1 MQKRA
6 PGERSERGQKV
17 VLQPSIQQRKHE
29 LRILHLAAEI
39 YPLVKTGGLADV
51 VAALPAALAAR
62 GLDVRVLLPGM
73 PGILNGVVDQQRVI
87 RVGPAFGAAVI
98 TLRLG
103 RMPDTGLPAYV
114 VDAPFL
120 YRRDGNPY
128 LGPDGRDWRDN
139 HRRFALLGW
148 IAAHLAS
155 GELDRRWR
163 PDVVH
168 AHDWH
173 AGLAPAYIAQ
183 NPALNTATVFTI
195 HNLAFR
201 GLFPLD
207 HHGDLG
213 LLISGADQSALEFH
227 GQLSFMKAALVHAK
241 RVNAVS
247 PTYAREICTPDAGWG
262 LDGLLRDRGSDLSGI
277 LNGVDYAVW
286 DPGNDAMLPQTYTA
300 TSLQGKEICKLELQN
315 ELGFDGTAKTPLFAV
330 VSRLT
335 AQKGLDL
342 VLGALPAILAEKGQ
356 LVVIGSGEAEIEAGF
371 RAAAAAH
378 PGSVAVHLGY
388 DDALSHRMIAAA
400 DMLLVPSRFEPCGLT
415 QLYALRYGT
424 LPIVRR
430 VGGLAD
436 TVVDASGENI
446 RLGTANGFVF
456 DDASGR
462 ALAAR
467 ITEACSVFRDNA
479 LWLQLQQRGMAQ
491 DFSWADSALRYESL
505 YRSI

>member
-1 MQKRA
+1 MRVLHVA
-6 PGERSERGQKV
+6 SEV
-17 VLQPSIQQRKHE
+17 
-29 LRILHLAAEI
+29 

-62 GLDVRVLLPGM
+62 GLDTRLLLPGM
-73 PGILNGVVDQQRVI
+73 PGILNGLADCKRII
-87 RVGPAFGAAVI
+87 RIGPAFGAAVI

-103 RMPDTGLPAYV
+103 RLPDSGLPAYV
-114 VDAPFL
+114 IDAPFL

-148 IAAHLAS
+148 IAAHLAG
-155 GELDRRWR
+155 GELDRNWQ

-173 AGLAPAYIAQ
+173 AGLAPAYITQ
-183 NPALNTATVFTI
+183 NPALTTATVFTI

-207 HHGDLG
+207 HHHDLQ
-213 LLISGADQSALEFH
+213 LLISGADQSALEFY

-247 PTYAREICTPDAGWG
+247 PTYAKEICTAEFGWG
-262 LDGLLRDRGSDLSGI
+262 LDGLLRDRGSQLSGI
-277 LNGVDYAVW
+277 LNGVDYSVW
-286 DPGNDAMLPQTYTA
+286 NPGTDTALPKHYTA
-300 TSLQGKEICKLELQN
+300 ENLRGKKVCKLKLQA
-315 ELGFDGTAKTPLFAV
+315 ELGFEPRSKAPVFAV

-335 AQKGLDL
+335 SQKGMDL
-342 VLGALPAILAEKGQ
+342 VLGSLPSLLAEGGQ
-356 LVVIGSGEAEIEAGF
+356 LVVIGSGEPDIEAGF

-378 PGSVAVHLGY
+378 PGNVSVYLGY
-388 DDALSHRMIAAA
+388 DDGLAHRIIAGA
-400 DMLLVPSRFEPCGLT
+400 DILLVPSRFEPCGLT

-424 LPIVRR
+424 LPLVRR

-436 TVVDASGENI
+436 TVIDATPDH
-446 RLGTANGFVF
+446 LAAGTANGFVF
-456 DDASGR
+456 EEANSQ
-462 ALAAR
+462 ALAVR
-467 ITEACSVFRDNA
+467 IVEACSLFRNTA
-479 LWLQLQQRGMAQ
+479 LWRQIQKHGMAQ
-491 DFSWADSALRYESL
+491 DFSWADSAARYESL